1 MKKAVRLLIS
11 GRVQGVFYRYTA
23 QKVAL
28 RLDLNG
34 WVKNLPSGQ
43 AEAVAVGT
51 TSAVEAFITWCRQG
65 PPGAHVTDVAVT
77 ELSSPPDY
85 EGFSVTY

>member
-1 MKKAVRLLIS
+1 MKKTVHLLIS

-23 QKVAL
+23 QKVAS
-28 RLDLNG
+28 RLDLKG

-43 AEAVAVGT
+43 VEAVAVGT
-51 TSAVEAFITWCRQG
+51 PSAVEAFITWCRQG
-65 PPGAHVTDVAVT
+65 PPGAHVADVTVT
-77 ELSSPPDY
+77 ENPLPPDY